1 MDSLNNLTLIN
12 ARLVTMTPGVSGYQ
26 TSQPKTVTVQAGK
39 IVSISESSEKNHD
52 NDTEHPVYDCK
63 NNIVTPGLID
73 CHTHVVFAGNRANE
87 FEMRLNGTPYTE
99 IAKQGGG
106 ILATVNATREATVE
120 QLIEL
125 AIPRING
132 LARTGVTSVEIKSG
146 YGLTVQDEIK
156 MLRAAKALE
165 QHCAIK
171 IETTLLA
178 AHTIP
183 PEYQGKA
190 DQYIDLI
197 CNELIPL
204 VAQEQLAS
212 SVDVF
217 CESIGFNLEQT
228 EKVFQAATQY
238 GLKVKGHTEQL
249 SNLGGS
255 ALTAR
260 YNGLSVDHIEYLDV
274 EGVIA
279 LSNSNTIAT
288 LLPGAFYF
296 LRETQL
302 PPIDLLR
309 QHQVPMAI
317 ATDFNPGTS
326 PFADITMM
334 LNMACTLFG
343 LTPEE
348 SLRGVTC
355 HAAAALGHQTTRGQ
369 IEIGFDADFAVW
381 DIPHPADLSYQ
392 VGVPRLIE
400 RIIDGRPCGSDH
412 RTIDNQS
419 LVPSET
425 VDRDSAHRKTGG
437 GK

>member
-39 IVSISESSEKNHD
+39 IVSISESSEKSHD
-52 NDTEHPVYDCK
+52 NDTEYPVYDCK

-183 PEYQGKA
+183 PEFKGKA

-204 VAQEQLAS
+204 VAKEQLAS

-228 EKVFQAATQY
+228 ERVFQAAIQY
-238 GLKVKGHTEQL
+238 DLKVKGHTEQL

-260 YNGLSVDHIEYLDV
+260 YNGLSVDHIEYLDA

-355 HAAAALGHQTTRGQ
+355 HAAAALGHQATRGQ

-400 RIIDGRPCGSDH
+400 RIIDGRPCGTDYY
-412 RTIDNQS
+412 TVDNQ
-419 LVPSET
+419 PWKPNEKI
-425 VDRDSAHRKTGG
+425 DEDSAHRKTGG